1 MPLFA
6 LTLFISAS
14 LMFLVELMF
23 AKMVLP
29 LYGGTPAVWN
39 TCMLF
44 FQAALLLG
52 YAYAHWSTSIL
63 KARTQM
69 VTHLALI
76 LPAIALLPIRIPE
89 GWMRP
94 REDNPITWLLM
105 LMLIAVGL
113 PFLAISTSSPLLQN
127 WFARTRHPGA
137 GDPYFLYVASNAGS
151 LAGLVG
157 YLVVI
162 EPRFTLGEQSRIIE
176 WGYIALVILT
186 WACAIMAW
194 RAISGSGTEA
204 IPDAAEEPS
213 SIRSPIPTMR
223 VLRWLGLAF
232 VPSSLMLGVTTYMTT
247 DIAAVPLLWAIPLT
261 LYLLTLMLAFARRP
275 LMPYGVLIRALPM
288 FVLVQTAILS
298 KVAMPMPWQPV
309 FHLVTFFTVAMV
321 CHTQLANDRP
331 PVRHLTRFYLV
342 LATGGVLGGVFN
354 AMIAPMLFRSVV
366 EYPLV
371 LLLACALCLP
381 YRERRSRE
389 NPSGIRRPGLVYRD
403 FLYPVGLGLL
413 TVLAVYAAHASGLQQ
428 TPRAFAAVLGVM
440 AVLAFSMSGRPIRFA
455 LALGAVLL
463 AAGINFG
470 SQEHTLLQARNFFGV
485 LRVTN
490 DPERQMHELIHG
502 STVHGVQFTSPQM
515 RLQPMAYYF
524 RNGPVDHVFT
534 VANKTAKAVAVIG
547 LGAGTLAAY
556 AQKGQEFTFYEINPS
571 VARIALDPRYFTYL
585 ADSRKRGVKIRLVF
599 GDGRLTLADAKDGR
613 YDLIVLDAFSGDSIP
628 VHLLTKEALR
638 LYLRKLDEHG
648 LILWHISNQYLD
660 LAPMLIE
667 LADEA
672 GASVLIADDT
682 EDPEISRRLGRYG
695 SKWALVARRQE
706 DFGAITSSRYWR
718 GAHGKAGTRA
728 WTDDYSNILDALVW

>member
-1 MPLFA
+1 LPLFA

-29 LYGGTPAVWN
+29 LCGGTPAVWN

-63 KARTQM
+63 KPRTQM
-69 VTHLALI
+69 LAHLALI

-89 GWMRP
+89 GWIPP
-94 REDNPITWLLM
+94 REGNPIAWLLM

-113 PFLAISTSSPLLQN
+113 PFLAISTSSPLLQK

-176 WGYIALVILT
+176 WGYVALVILT
-186 WACAIMAW
+186 WACAFMAW
-194 RAISGSGTEA
+194 RAITGSRQVL
-204 IPDAAEEPS
+204 PDAEEPPVEHGA
-213 SIRSPIPTMR
+213 PIPTMR

-275 LMPYGVLIRALPM
+275 LMPYGVLIRAFPM
-288 FVLVQTAILS
+288 FVLVQTVVLG
-298 KVAMPMPWQPV
+298 KVSMPMPWQPV

-331 PVRHLTRFYLV
+331 PVQKLTQFYLV
-342 LATGGVLGGVFN
+342 LATGGALGGVFN
-354 AMIAPMLFRSVV
+354 AMIAPMLFRTVA

-381 YRERRSRE
+381 YRERRNPE
-389 NPSGIRRPGLVYRD
+389 NPSGVRSPGLVYRD
-403 FLYPVGLGLL
+403 FLDPVGLGLL
-413 TVLAVYAAHASGLQQ
+413 TVLAVYGAHASGLQQ
-428 TPRAFAAVLGVM
+428 IPRAFAAVLGVM
-440 AVLAFSMSGRPIRFA
+440 AVIAFSMSARPIRFA

-463 AAGINFG
+463 AAGTNFG
-470 SQEHTLLQARNFFGV
+470 SQERTLLQARNFFGV
-485 LRVTN
+485 VRVTN
-490 DPERQMHELIHG
+490 DSERQLHELIHG
-502 STVHGVQFTSPQM
+502 STVHGLQFTSPRM
-515 RLQPMAYYF
+515 RLQPTAYYC
-524 RNGPVDHVFT
+524 RNGPVGDVFPM
-534 VANKTAKAVAVIG
+534 VNKSKKAVAVIG

-556 AQKGQEFTFYEINPS
+556 AQEGQEYTFYEINPS
-571 VARIALDPRYFTYL
+571 VAGIALDPRYFTYL
-585 ADSRKRGVKIRLVF
+585 ADCRKRGVKVHLVL

-648 LILWHISNQYLD
+648 LILFHISNQYLD
-660 LAPMLIE
+660 LAPVVIE

-672 GASVLIADDT
+672 GASILIADDT
-682 EDPEISRRLGRYG
+682 ESPNISRRLGRYG

-706 DFGAITSSRYWR
+706 DFGAITSSRHWQR
-718 GAHGKAGTRA
+718 VKGKAGVRL